1 MKAPCM
7 NTLIAR
13 ARPGAAGPAPDDHRS
28 WRLGA
33 GATILLLAGLLLA
46 TASAWAD
53 PPARVARLSY
63 LAGEV
68 SFSPA
73 GEEAWHAAQLNR
85 PVVVGDRL
93 WTERG
98 ARLELE
104 MGTAVLRL
112 DQGSAIGFL
121 NLDDAL
127 AQVQFTQ
134 GVLNL
139 RVDIIHEGQ
148 VYEIDTPTLAMVI
161 SEPGEF
167 RVDIAPTGD
176 STQVT
181 VFSGRA
187 DIYGENGQLVRVA
200 SGNSIRF
207 HDPSLANPRRM
218 DIPHADDFD
227 RWAFARNDRYLNSP
241 TRRYVSAEMIGYAD
255 LDEHGS
261 WRPVAEYGHVW
272 FPRHVSAG
280 WAPYRYGRWSWI
292 EPWGWTWVDDHPW
305 GFAPSHYGRWV
316 YVSSGWGWVP
326 GPRHLRPVFAPAL
339 VAFVGGSGWRLTVST
354 GGPPIGWFP
363 LGPHDIYMPWYRVSR
378 SYFSRV
384 NVHNTVVVN
393 NIYVTNIYN
402 DYYVQG
408 RVPRRNYTFRNA
420 ANAVTVVPRDS
431 FIGGRRAAD
440 AQAQLR
446 PGALRQGELLTRAPA
461 TPVRASLA
469 GPAASR
475 TAVPDSRQRNVI
487 ARHQPAPAI
496 AGFERRQA
504 AIARNGGEPLASDQ
518 LRRLSADT
526 GSSRSRNVR
535 LIDSARSQPAT
546 SIAARPGRDTAVRGQ
561 LGEVA
566 IQPAPVQVP
575 DSRADSQRQAAA
587 RAPAARSAGDATAP
601 ASAPA
606 PATRR
611 SIGPRDSV
619 SARPGIALPESAGE
633 RGRALPS
640 SRYVPRDNRPDG
652 SRESATTRQAPAA
665 ATRQTPS
672 QSRPIQP
679 GVRSVTPQTA
689 PAQRNQQPATRQPPA
704 TGSRAASGIRLPASQ
719 PRATAPATSPPAT
732 PPARSTA
739 PAIQTPTPRQNTPA
753 VRSQPQ
759 PDIRSAAP
767 ASSRQPAAV
776 RSAQPAT
783 SAPRATMPAAR
794 SSTPASGASRS
805 RAPSVPARSA
815 ATPRSAPA
823 PAVREPAARPSRPER
838 GGSSRSQERR

>member
-1 MKAPCM
+1 M
-7 NTLIAR
+7 NTALL
-13 ARPGAAGPAPDDHRS
+13 RS
-28 WRLGA
+28 LGA
-33 GATILLLAGLLLA
+33 SVLAAGLLLVTTA
-46 TASAWAD
+46 TAWAD

-63 LAGEV
+63 LAGDV
-68 SFSPA
+68 SFAPA
-73 GEEAWHAAQLNR
+73 GEDAWHAAQLNR

-93 WTERG
+93 WADRG

-112 DQGSAIGFL
+112 DQGSAIEFL
-121 NLDDAL
+121 NLNDAL
-127 AQVQFTQ
+127 AQVQITQ

-139 RVDIIHEGQ
+139 RVDRIHEGQ
-148 VYEIDTPTLAMVI
+148 VYEIDTPTLAMVV

-167 RVDIAPTGD
+167 RIDIAPTGD

-187 DIYGENGQLVRVA
+187 DIYGESGQLVRVA

-218 DIPHADDFD
+218 DIPPRDDFD
-227 RWAFARNDRYLNSP
+227 NWAFARNDRYLNSP

-255 LDEHGS
+255 LDAHGS

-272 FPRHVSAG
+272 FPHHVSAG
-280 WAPYRYGRWSWI
+280 WAPYRDGRWSWI

-393 NIYVTNIYN
+393 NIYVTNFYN

-431 FIGGRRAAD
+431 FVGNRRAAD
-440 AQAQLR
+440 TMAHLR

-469 GPAASR
+469 GTAASR
-475 TAVPDSRQRNVI
+475 TTVPESRQRSVV
-487 ARHQPAPAI
+487 ARHQPAPTI
-496 AGFERRQA
+496 AGFDQRQA

-518 LRRLSADT
+518 LQRLSADT
-526 GSSRSRNVR
+526 PPRRERSVRVIEPGRQDGSR
-535 LIDSARSQPAT
+535 T
-546 SIAARPGRDTAVRGQ
+546 SIAARPDRDTAVRGQ
-561 LGEVA
+561 LGEVG
-566 IQPAPVQVP
+566 IQPTPVRVP
-575 DSRADSQRQAAA
+575 DSHAGSPEAT
-587 RAPAARSAGDATAP
+587 ARSPVTAP
-601 ASAPA
+601 ASRPSRTAAEVGAPA
-606 PATRR
+606 REAGRAGSTQ
-611 SIGPRDSV
+611 DSV
-619 SARPGIALPESAGE
+619 SARQGIALPESTQ

-640 SRYVPRDNRPDG
+640 SRYVPRDAG
-652 SRESATTRQAPAA
+652 ASRSTAPATSRQA
-665 ATRQTPS
+665 PS
-672 QSRPIQP
+672 QSRSIEP
-679 GVRSVTPQTA
+679 GVRSVVPQSAPTPA
-689 PAQRNQQPATRQPPA
+689 PAPRSTQPATRQPQPA
-704 TGSRAASGIRLPASQ
+704 TSGSGSSTSIRLPATQ
-719 PRATAPATSPPAT
+719 PRAPATTSA
-732 PPARSTA
+732 PARSTA
-739 PAIQTPTPRQNTPA
+739 PVTSGRPAIQAPAPRQSSPPL
-753 VRSQPQ
+753 RSQP
-759 PDIRSAAP
+759 
-767 ASSRQPAAV
+767 AS
-776 RSAQPAT
+776 
-783 SAPRATMPAAR
+783 
-794 SSTPASGASRS
+794 
-805 RAPSVPARSA
+805 
-815 ATPRSAPA
+815 TPRSAPA
-823 PAVREPAARPSRPER
+823 GSRSPAPSPSIQPAPPATRAAMPAPRSAAPAANAGRSSAPAARSTPAPVRESASSARSER
-838 GGSSRSQERR
+838 GSSRSQERR